1 MAQNQIE
8 NTRTFRR
15 TITAADGTGIIQIL
29 SAADS
34 FAEYSDL
41 TARYVLGRSFF
52 LEALTAAIHLPS
64 MEEAPYAALYPEMDA
79 AERIAVLQEI
89 EENYPFVGLRF
100 HARKGN
106 TGSWNTIATARFN
119 NKGRETS
126 YPLVIP
132 YLTVN
137 NLKLLSPDDNLGIS
151 IFNYGHGVLGSGD
164 YINLEGDFRF
174 TLDLIEKPQIRA
186 IGAGLPYGVDVGTA
200 APTPFRVANAN
211 RAILYATNT
220 GNVPIWIA
228 GSSSVA
234 IGNGIFLAPNGGGN
248 LTEQTLTGE
257 LWAIAE
263 GPEGATSRICGVEAS
278 YV

>member
-8 NTRTFRR
+8 NTWTFRR
-15 TITAADGTGIIQIL
+15 TITAADTGIIQIL

-34 FAEYSDL
+34 FAEYSEL
-41 TARYVLGRSFF
+41 SAGYILGKNFF
-52 LEALTAAIHLPS
+52 LEAITAAVHLPS
-64 MEEAPYAALYPEMDA
+64 MQQAPYAALFPEMNA
-79 AERIAVLQEI
+79 AERMAVLLEI
-89 EENYPFVGLRF
+89 EEEYPFVGVRF

-106 TGSWNTIATARFN
+106 TGPWNTLSTARFN
-119 NKGRETS
+119 NKGRETA
-126 YPLVIP
+126 YPLVVP
-132 YLTVN
+132 YLSIN
-137 NLKLLSPDDNLGIS
+137 QLKLLSPDDNLGIS
-151 IFNYGHGVLGSGD
+151 IINYGHGVLGSGD

-186 IGAGLPYGVDVGTA
+186 IGTGLPYGVDIGTA
-200 APTPFRVANAN
+200 APTRFRLANTS

-228 GSSSVA
+228 GNNSVA

-263 GPEGATSRICGVEAS
+263 GANSRICGVEAS

>member
-15 TITAADGTGIIQIL
+15 TITAADGTGIIPL
-29 SAADS
+29 LTVADS

-41 TARYVLGRSFF
+41 SARYILGKSFF
-52 LEALTAAIHLPS
+52 LEAITAAVHLPS
-64 MEEAPYAALYPEMDA
+64 MQQAPYAALLPEMNA
-79 AERIAVLQEI
+79 AERMAVLQEI

-100 HARKGN
+100 HARKG
-106 TGSWNTIATARFN
+106 TGTWNTIATARFN

-137 NLKLLSPDDNLGIS
+137 QLKMLSPDDS
-151 IFNYGHGVLGSGD
+151 IGVSIINYGHGVLGVGD
-164 YINLEGDFRF
+164 YLNLEGDFRF

-186 IGAGLPYGVDVGTA
+186 IGTGLPYGVDINSA
-200 APTPFRVANAN
+200 APTRFRTANTN

-228 GSSSVA
+228 GNNSVA
-234 IGNGIFLAPNGGGN
+234 IGSGILLAPNGNGN

-263 GPEGATSRICGVEAS
+263 GGASRICGLEAS